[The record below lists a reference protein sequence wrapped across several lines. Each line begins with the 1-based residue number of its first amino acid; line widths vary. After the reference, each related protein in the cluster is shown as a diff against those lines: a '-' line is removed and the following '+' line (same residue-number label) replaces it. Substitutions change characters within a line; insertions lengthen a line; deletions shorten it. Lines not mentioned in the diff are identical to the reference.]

1 VPLTF
6 EWLTMVVIPAV
17 AILLVIFVVWHH
29 QLQQRQIRQLAERIA
44 NLSAQQP
51 NQGAELEELRSGVIG
66 IGHRILQLE
75 QALQNIESNQQ
86 ALASELEQLTEHQQK
101 IQLFD
106 PDSRLYS
113 RAVKMVQLGAG
124 LEEVMSECELPRA
137 EAETLDQF
145 TPPANQ
151 LIFCRL
157 LDVTLLLTTILLLMD
172 LLNRYVWLCHP
183 LPEFLRQCCYF

>member
-1 VPLTF
+1 MPLTF

-29 QLQQRQIRQLAERIA
+29 KLQQQQIRQLAERIA
-44 NLSAQQP
+44 QLVAQQP

-66 IGHRILQLE
+66 IGQRILQLE
-75 QALQNIESNQQ
+75 QALQNVELNQQ
-86 ALASELEQLTEHQQK
+86 AVASELEQLTEHQQK

-137 EAETLDQF
+137 EAEL
-145 TPPANQ
+145 
-151 LIFCRL
+151 LINL
-157 LDVTLLLTTILLLMD
+157 
-172 LLNRYVWLCHP
+172 H
-183 LPEFLRQCCYF
+183 RQQNN